1 MTSEGFCFSRCAR
14 GPVLLASVTVEMTWN
29 VVGESDGKVRMV
41 DSEEKVFAGY
51 ALSRSITVGAKKLSF
66 LGMCGT
72 DTGLCLLF
80 AGNDHGWM

>member
-1 MTSEGFCFSRCAR
+1 
-14 GPVLLASVTVEMTWN
+14 
-29 VVGESDGKVRMV
+29 MV
-41 DSEEKVFAGY
+41 EEKVFAGY